1 MPIYNDIERND
12 IERKDYMNIGIYFNP
27 EETKWIKEQPEGTVR
42 ELVQNAM
49 GIHRTTKGGIQG
61 TTKGGIQGDGLKTCK
76 VCGYLLP
83 YYKGKCKNG
92 CKTGYGSIPK

>member
-1 MPIYNDIERND
+1 
-12 IERKDYMNIGIYFNP
+12 MNIGIYFNP

-49 GIHRTTKGGIQG
+49 GIQGTTKGGIQG
-61 TTKGGIQGDGLKTCK
+61 TTKGGIQGDGLNNTGYGSIPTCK

>member
-49 GIHRTTKGGIQG
+49 GIHRTTKGGS
-61 TTKGGIQGDGLKTCK
+61 QGDGLNKTGYGSIPTCK